1 MLNSM
6 DEERLAWDL
15 QFAPSIK
22 LLKADHAALII
33 SFLYRQF
40 KSAQRLSL
48 PLPEL
53 VEQLEG
59 YLEYMNEREPGRY
72 ARTAQTYITEWADEK
87 HQFIRISAY
96 GGGDAPLVELTADT
110 ERTISWLEEMHTQ
123 QFVGTESRFLI
134 IFQLI
139 RDLVQKSTEDPSIR
153 LAQLEQ
159 ERDEIEQR
167 IAAIRQTGLV
177 DQRYTKVQLRER
189 FFEASRLARQLLRDF
204 RLVEDRFRAIARSI
218 QEAQLRPGMRKGR
231 LVEYVLDADTELKS
245 SDQGKSFYSFWE
257 FLMAPSQADEL
268 KLLLEELETLPDL
281 QSALEQDHLLSRLPG
296 YLVMAGE
303 KIVQSNSRLAE
314 QLRRLLDEQV
324 QAENRR
330 VYNLLQEIKQMA
342 YHLGDTVSNGTAIIE
357 LEDSPDPQLVM
368 ERTLWEPDK
377 TQAFRSQPFHIDK
390 EELDETDLSGLY
402 AQFYVDETLLQRR
415 IEALLEHQAQV
426 MLSDIVARYPIE
438 KGLAEVVAYYALAGR
453 DPRHVIDPI
462 QQEEIVLPPLAGDAH
477 QRAHVLLVPQI
488 RFQRGAYAK

>member
-1 MLNSM
+1 
-6 DEERLAWDL
+6 
-15 QFAPSIK
+15 
-22 LLKADHAALII
+22 
-33 SFLYRQF
+33 
-40 KSAQRLSL
+40 
-48 PLPEL
+48 
-53 VEQLEG
+53 
-59 YLEYMNEREPGRY
+59 
-72 ARTAQTYITEWADEK
+72 
-87 HQFIRISAY
+87 
-96 GGGDAPLVELTADT
+96 
-110 ERTISWLEEMHTQ
+110 
-123 QFVGTESRFLI
+123 
-134 IFQLI
+134 
-139 RDLVQKSTEDPSIR
+139 
-153 LAQLEQ
+153 
-159 ERDEIEQR
+159 
-167 IAAIRQTGLV
+167 
-177 DQRYTKVQLRER
+177 
-189 FFEASRLARQLLRDF
+189 
-204 RLVEDRFRAIARSI
+204 
-218 QEAQLRPGMRKGR
+218 
-231 LVEYVLDADTELKS
+231 
-245 SDQGKSFYSFWE
+245 
-257 FLMAPSQADEL
+257 
-268 KLLLEELETLPDL
+268 
-281 QSALEQDHLLSRLPG
+281 
-296 YLVMAGE
+296 MAGE

-330 VYNLLQEIKQMA
+330 VYDLLQEIKQMA

-477 QRAHVLLVPQI
+477 QRARVLLVPQI